1 MKTAYYLDY
10 HGTQTFSTV
19 IEEKIKKAVGE
30 AIHFDSSVV
39 DELPE
44 TGEPYIIYFVKVDS
58 SSASNVHNEYIWVDE
73 QFELIGSTD
82 EIHIDLDD
90 YYTKDEVDENLSLKA
105 DTSYVNIVTSNLDT
119 TINNVSTSV
128 NNNIIDLNNAINNV
142 STSVNNNIIDL
153 NNAINNVSTSV
164 SNLDTTINNV
174 STSVNN
180 NIIDLNNAI
189 NNVSTSMISNINYTL
204 NSSTP
209 TYINAETLVE
219 QNGRN
224 ICSSIYANTATLTDA
239 SNGSTGLA
247 TIENVYEEFVNTEE
261 VVAKAQIATAITLG
275 LDDDF
280 SVSWSASSGIP
291 SESTYKDAIEILQNY
306 ISSLEGRIAILE
318 SKVN

>member
-105 DTSYVNIVTSNLDT
+105 DTSYVNIVT
-119 TINNVSTSV
+119 
-128 NNNIIDLNNAINNV
+128 
-142 STSVNNNIIDL
+142 
-153 NNAINNVSTSV
+153 